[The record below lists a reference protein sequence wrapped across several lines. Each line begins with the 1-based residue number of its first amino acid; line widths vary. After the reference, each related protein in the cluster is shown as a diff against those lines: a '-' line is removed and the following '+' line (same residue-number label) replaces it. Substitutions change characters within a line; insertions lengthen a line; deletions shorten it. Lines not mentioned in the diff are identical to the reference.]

1 MNGDGPG
8 SKCFPQNVR
17 KDLWLFRWC
26 NRVPQLQVKPALFE
40 PNAELFFGLWD
51 LGVPCVL
58 SIFNDGARTQEL
70 TYTFQGQKN
79 LPTSSKAYLQGSHV
93 DCQVL
98 YQIWEAFRTVGE
110 VREKKLWQLRMAL
123 KSLVSQVP
131 LLAFQLPIVPGE
143 SVGIYGNSE
152 ASLVET
158 TNQPMMCPAN
168 TFPPI
173 WSCARPP
180 QLQSAAKATVLSL
193 AVAISGLA
201 ASHFFPHWARSIWC
215 ILGLSKLDPSPTWN
229 LCKSLHGK
237 ISSSVKT
244 STSPLS

>member
-1 MNGDGPG
+1 M
-8 SKCFPQNVR
+8 
-17 KDLWLFRWC
+17 
-26 NRVPQLQVKPALFE
+26 QVKPALFE
-40 PNAELFFGLWD
+40 PNAELFVGLWD

-180 QLQSAAKATVLSL
+180 QLQSAAKATVYLWLLPSQVL
-193 AVAISGLA
+193 LRPTFFRIGQGQFDVFWVYQSWTHLRPEISA
-201 ASHFFPHWARSIWC
+201 
-215 ILGLSKLDPSPTWN
+215 N
-229 LCKSLHGK
+229 LCTERSL
-237 ISSSVKT
+237 
-244 STSPLS
+244 PP